1 MLALY
6 KNIIILSYVKQ
17 TIRVMTKIIS
27 LLNQKG
33 GVGKTTLS
41 TNIAMSL
48 KEHGKKVLLVDSD
61 PQGSLRDWNE
71 ANEGKLISV
80 IGLDRET
87 LAQDIEAVKN
97 GYDYI
102 VIDGSPQSAKLAGA
116 AIKVSDL
123 VIIPVTPSPY
133 DVWACADL
141 VEIIKARHE
150 VTDGKP
156 KSYFLISRSR
166 TGTNLSSKI
175 TEALAGYNMPVLN
188 SRTIHREV
196 YAKTASEGL
205 TVHSDKKA
213 VEAVEEIA
221 SITREILEII

>member
-1 MLALY
+1 
-6 KNIIILSYVKQ
+6 
-17 TIRVMTKIIS
+17 MTKIIS

-41 TNIAMSL
+41 TNLAISL
-48 KEHGKKVLLVDSD
+48 KEQNKKVLLIDSD

-87 LAQDIEAVKN
+87 LAKDINAVKN
-97 GYDYI
+97 GYDYLI
-102 VIDGSPQSAKLAGA
+102 IDGSPQSSKLAGA

-141 VEIIKARHE
+141 VEIIKARQE
-150 VTDGKP
+150 IAYGKP

-166 TGTNLSSKI
+166 TGTNLSSEI
-175 TEALAGYNMPVLN
+175 EEALSGYDFPIFKG
-188 SRTIHREV
+188 RTVHREI
-196 YAKTASEGL
+196 YAKTASEGQ
-205 TVHSDKKA
+205 TVHSDNKA
-213 VEAVEEIA
+213 TEAIIEITN
-221 SITREILEII
+221 IMKEILEILE